1 MSAKGL
7 FIKGF
12 TELEVKQI
20 QANAKKLL
28 MEGKTIMSWNDGST
42 SVSKQFTMPVTDILE
57 ECAYALTHF
66 ERQADDD
73 DYGAATCREY
83 STIKKLIPKI
93 HYTAIC

>member
-12 TELEVKQI
+12 TETEVKQI

-42 SVSKQFTMPVTDILE
+42 SVSKQFTMPVTEILE

-66 ERQADDD
+66 ERTAQDEAQASSSLSRAP
-73 DYGAATCREY
+73 YRFP
-83 STIKKLIPKI
+83 L
-93 HYTAIC
+93 

>member
-12 TELEVKQI
+12 TEQEVKQI
-20 QANAKKLL
+20 QVNAKKLL

-42 SVSKQFTMPVTDILE
+42 SVSKQFTMPITDILE

-66 ERQADDD
+66 ERQANDESHASSSLSRAP
-73 DYGAATCREY
+73 YRFP
-83 STIKKLIPKI
+83 L
-93 HYTAIC
+93 

>member
-12 TELEVKQI
+12 TELEVQQI

-42 SVSKQFTMPVTDILE
+42 SVSKQLTMPITDILE

-66 ERQADDD
+66 ERQADDESHASCSLSRAP
-73 DYGAATCREY
+73 YR
-83 STIKKLIPKI
+83 LPL
-93 HYTAIC
+93 